1 MFRSVHLFEHLFLFE
16 VLHLLS
22 RLGIFYLASFPR
34 PGGCVD
40 IAVDWWSVGAPIE
53 PFSATNNN
61 CCTTLSGRKKME
73 GVQGSEAPML
83 R

>member
-1 MFRSVHLFEHLFLFE
+1 M
-16 VLHLLS
+16 
-22 RLGIFYLASFPR
+22 
-34 PGGCVD
+34 D
-40 IAVDWWSVGAPIE
+40 IAVDWWSVGALIE